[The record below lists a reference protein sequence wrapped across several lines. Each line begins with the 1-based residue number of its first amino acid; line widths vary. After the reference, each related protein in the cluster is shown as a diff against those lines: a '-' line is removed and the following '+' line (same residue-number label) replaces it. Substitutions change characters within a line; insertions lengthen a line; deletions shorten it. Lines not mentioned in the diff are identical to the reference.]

1 MISTQRHSEVS
12 PKGKPVYIIEAH
24 YRDQDPQSPTFL
36 KITDEVNKDFTD
48 VRREV
53 KFWRG
58 VGRTTSRLKAQYFSE
73 ELEYVVKL
81 HKDIEPWLEASD
93 DVPVTA
99 AFSDEDDVDIDDVD
113 E

>member
-12 PKGKPVYIIEAH
+12 PKGKPVYIVEAH
-24 YRDQDPQSPTFL
+24 YRDPQTL
-36 KITDEVNKDFTD
+36 QITDEVNKDFTD

-99 AFSDEDDVDIDDVD
+99 DFGDEDDVDIDDVD